1 MAEQCRP
8 LWHMWSSATLP
19 FSQNLATKRWIVLLS
34 GTLFLPRSFLHC
46 CCARRTGF
54 VAKYALMIGNWK
66 HDFHHFW
73 RCLLKKKKKKWIS
86 SVAADKAL
94 NQYIQL
100 IKNWKS
106 RWMYTGLLS
115 NSLSYLEVWEVVK
128 KCVILSHGTARVEGG
143 FSITNS
149 ILQENTKLLL
159 RKKNHAR
166 LNFKRDMQR
175 QNDWAE
181 LKRAITAKKKAVE
194 YLNNIVSKYESN
206 IHALRATQT

>member
-1 MAEQCRP
+1 
-8 LWHMWSSATLP
+8 
-19 FSQNLATKRWIVLLS
+19 
-34 GTLFLPRSFLHC
+34 
-46 CCARRTGF
+46 
-54 VAKYALMIGNWK
+54 
-66 HDFHHFW
+66 
-73 RCLLKKKKKKWIS
+73 
-86 SVAADKAL
+86 
-94 NQYIQL
+94 
-100 IKNWKS
+100 
-106 RWMYTGLLS
+106 MYTGLLS

-166 LNFKRDMQR
+166 LNFKRGMQR

>member
-1 MAEQCRP
+1 MSTTVAYVVIC
-8 LWHMWSSATLP
+8 HTS
-19 FSQNLATKRWIVLLS
+19 
-34 GTLFLPRSFLHC
+34 FLPKFGYQTLNCPSIRYIVPTKIFS
-46 CCARRTGF
+46 
-54 VAKYALMIGNWK
+54 ALLLCQKNWFCSK
-66 HDFHHFW
+66 VRLDDWKLETRFSS
-73 RCLLKKKKKKWIS
+73 LLEMLIEKKKKKWIS

-166 LNFKRDMQR
+166 LNFKRGMQR